1 MSKDDS
7 ATASSDGHPADDID
21 EIVHQRHR
29 LGVMVVLAE
38 ARRADFSYLK
48 SVLELTDGNLGR
60 HLKVLEEA
68 GLVKIEKVFEEGRPR
83 TWVTLT
89 RAGRGALA
97 HELDSMQR
105 LIERVR
111 NT

>member
-1 MSKDDS
+1 MIQPPGGSE
-7 ATASSDGHPADDID
+7 GHPADDID

-60 HLKVLEEA
+60 HLKVLEQA
-68 GLVKIEKVFEEGRPR
+68 GLVKIDKVFDEGRPR

-89 RAGRGALA
+89 RSGRSALA

>member
-1 MSKDDS
+1 MSKADP
-7 ATASSDGHPADDID
+7 ATEGSDGHPADDID

-60 HLKVLEEA
+60 HLKVLEQA
-68 GLVKIEKVFEEGRPR
+68 GLIKIEKVFEEGRPR

-89 RAGRGALA
+89 RAGRRALA
-97 HELDSMQR
+97 QELDSMER

>member
-1 MSKDDS
+1 
-7 ATASSDGHPADDID
+7 
-21 EIVHQRHR
+21 
-29 LGVMVVLAE
+29 MVVLAE

-89 RAGRGALA
+89 RALRSAFA
-97 HELDSMQR
+97 QELDSMRR

-111 NT
+111 KT

>member
-1 MSKDDS
+1 MSEDDPAPGGS
-7 ATASSDGHPADDID
+7 QGHPADDID

-68 GLVKIEKVFEEGRPR
+68 GLVKIDKVFEEGRPR

-89 RAGRGALA
+89 RAGRSALA
-97 HELDSMQR
+97 NELDSMQR